1 MKIKTIRTMSVL
13 LFAGTLSAG
22 AVLPARAQAMDTV
35 AKEALLVDM
44 NTGAV
49 LLDKNA
55 DVEMPTSSMSKTV
68 SLYLVFEALKSG
80 QWKLTD
86 ELPVSKKAWQMG
98 GSKMFIR
105 VGDKVSVQDLIK
117 GVTVDSGNDAV
128 VCLAEGLAGSEQ
140 DFVVR
145 MNALAKRLGMNH
157 SHFMDATGLPLP
169 GHYST
174 ARDLATISEHI
185 INDFPEYYHEFF
197 NIKSFTYDKIH
208 QENRDPLLGTFD
220 GADGV
225 KTGHTDI
232 AGYGVIGSAIRNGRR
247 LIMVLNGLPTW
258 DSRVTE
264 SARLMQWGF
273 RNFEDK
279 KILTKDQEVG
289 QAKVWLGQEETVPLV
304 VDRDVTVTLPVDHD
318 NDVKMSLSYQGP
330 VEAPVRQGTVI
341 GQLNIVIPGQPP
353 QVINLVAGKDV
364 RREGLFGRVASRLS
378 YLLHKG

>member
-1 MKIKTIRTMSVL
+1 
-13 LFAGTLSAG
+13 
-22 AVLPARAQAMDTV
+22 
-35 AKEALLVDM
+35 LVDM